1 MMTSIFL
8 PPAAPA
14 LAAPPLLPDDPPE
27 ARPATTPT
35 TSPIRAMTATSDS
48 ENFSRVLA
56 MRILLLPR
64 SFVPS
69 VPQPR
74 KRFLE
79 RGHCRPVTFRCQEIT
94 FSSRMLYSARHVRC
108 SAREFAHEIA

>member
-1 MMTSIFL
+1 MITSTFL

-14 LAAPPLLPDDPPE
+14 LAEPPPLPEPPPE

-56 MRILLLPR
+56 MNYFSSQR
-64 SFVPS
+64 SVSPGPS
-69 VPQPR
+69 T
-74 KRFLE
+74 KE
-79 RGHCRPVTFRCQEIT
+79 T
-94 FSSRMLYSARHVRC
+94 FSTRSAL
-108 SAREFAHEIA
+108 